1 MLIWITGIS
10 ASGKSTIAKRLYKV
24 IKKRCKNTIFLDG
37 DIFRDL
43 NNNDLK
49 YTLKDRNTNAQRI
62 TKFCKYFV
70 DQNINVICA
79 ANLTSQKYR
88 NWCKDNIKGYYEVFI
103 DVPLEILVK
112 RDFKNLYKKALK
124 GKVKNVVGVDIPFK
138 YPKSPN
144 LILDNSK
151 SKNQIKNLV
160 ELILKKSKFFEQ
172 K

>member
-88 NWCKDNIKGYYEVFI
+88 NWCRDNIKGYYEIFI

-160 ELILKKSKFFEQ
+160 ELILKKSKFFKQ

>member
-160 ELILKKSKFFEQ
+160 ELILKKSKFFKQ

>member
-1 MLIWITGIS
+1 M
-10 ASGKSTIAKRLYKV
+10 
-24 IKKRCKNTIFLDG
+24 IKYG
-37 DIFRDL
+37 
-43 NNNDLK
+43 
-49 YTLKDRNTNAQRI
+49 
-62 TKFCKYFV
+62 YF
-70 DQNINVICA
+70 
-79 ANLTSQKYR
+79 
-88 NWCKDNIKGYYEVFI
+88 EVFI

>member
-37 DIFRDL
+37 DTFRDL

-88 NWCKDNIKGYYEVFI
+88 NWCRDNIKGYYEIFI

-160 ELILKKSKFFEQ
+160 ELILKKSKFFKQ

>member
-10 ASGKSTIAKRLYKV
+10 ASGKSTIAKRLYKI

-37 DIFRDL
+37 DTFRDL

-88 NWCKDNIKGYYEVFI
+88 NWCRDNIKGYYEVFI

-160 ELILKKSKFFEQ
+160 ELILKKSKFFKQ